1 MLKSALYYLKNAPN
15 FPSNLFSADKFSL
28 GKNISTFEEY
38 TPLHE
43 NTGKESVDQS

>member
-1 MLKSALYYLKNAPN
+1 MGQSV
-15 FPSNLFSADKFSL
+15 NLVTYGAGKFSL